1 MCGVLIALARSL
13 TRTLER
19 VDARQ
24 VDVSHVGN
32 VGKVVTQH
40 KLSAVVKVDGI
51 VAMLEADVADKA
63 NNAAGEAT

>member
-1 MCGVLIALARSL
+1 MR
-13 TRTLER
+13 
-19 VDARQ
+19 
-24 VDVSHVGN
+24 HVGN

-40 KLSAVVKVDGI
+40 KLSAPVKVDGI